1 MRRPALLALALELGV
16 PPLSLWALLW
26 AIAATLA
33 MVLILVGGSAVSLI
47 CLLTGGLFV
56 TGSVLVA
63 WARDGRSF
71 VPARALL
78 GTAWYV
84 VRKLPIYA
92 TFPRHRQTMWAGA
105 DAGPA
110 ARRAASLPD
119 GRGDAATSK
128 SPPTVTIGGLCDLH
142 PISEVD
148 LVQQVLDRLE
158 AGEGGWI
165 VTLNLDHLWHFESDP
180 AYRALCSQATFR
192 VADGMPLVWTS
203 RLQGTP
209 LPGRLAGSNLIS
221 SLSAAAAKHGR
232 SIFLLGGMPGVAD
245 AAAAVLRTRH
255 PELRLAGVLDR
266 CDGWDP
272 ADIADRLGAAR
283 ADIVYVSLGKIVEE
297 RLIDRLRER
306 LPAAWFVGVG
316 TSFAFL
322 SGQIRRAPQ
331 WMGEAGLEWLYR
343 WAQEPRRLTGRY
355 VRCTPLAIR
364 LLGGAV
370 LRRARSRGRL
380 RQAPR

>member
-1 MRRPALLALALELGV
+1 
-16 PPLSLWALLW
+16 
-26 AIAATLA
+26 
-33 MVLILVGGSAVSLI
+33 
-47 CLLTGGLFV
+47 
-56 TGSVLVA
+56 VA
-63 WARDGRSF
+63 
-71 VPARALL
+71 
-78 GTAWYV
+78 
-84 VRKLPIYA
+84 
-92 TFPRHRQTMWAGA
+92 
-105 DAGPA
+105 
-110 ARRAASLPD
+110 
-119 GRGDAATSK
+119 
-128 SPPTVTIGGLCDLH
+128 IGGLCDLH

-158 AGEGGWI
+158 AGAGGWI
-165 VTLNLDHLWHFESDP
+165 VTLNLDHLWRFERDP
-180 AYRALCSQATFR
+180 AYQALCAQATFR

-255 PELRLAGVLDR
+255 PQLRLAGVLGR
-266 CDGWDP
+266 CDGWAL
-272 ADIADRLGAAR
+272 ADIADHLGAVG
-283 ADIVYVSLGKIVEE
+283 ADIVYVSLGKIAEE
-297 RLIDRLRER
+297 QLIARLRER
-306 LPAAWFVGVG
+306 LPATWFVGVG

-322 SGQIRRAPQ
+322 SGQVRRAPR
-331 WMGEAGLEWLYR
+331 WMGETGLEWLYR

-355 VRCTPLAIR
+355 VRCIPLGIR

-370 LRRARSRGRL
+370 LGRARSRGRF